1 MKQKKPVA
9 TGRDLLVLVFVA
21 CLIIMAATAVTGR
34 FSVIP
39 LYVGMMSVFV
49 YTVFL
54 AVYFSICLRARTGAT
69 AEQGQTLDA
78 GDLTGFLAES
88 PHPALLCNKNGTV
101 LWCNKA
107 FLTAADV
114 PVLEKDVA
122 MGDLCQKVPASLLS
136 LRDGNVC
143 RVGDT
148 LYHYDFI
155 RTAAGGDFR
164 LVSFHNVNEWN
175 KTAEAYGKLRELY
188 EDDKTAVAYII
199 IDNVEDM
206 LQNVQEQFRD
216 ATSKVADIL
225 RDWIW
230 HMGGVLRSYERDKY
244 IAVFD
249 HRGLQKCINNRFDIL
264 DRVRSIHAG
273 GELPMTVS
281 IGVSCIEK
289 GSLWEREELAK
300 AALDIALQRGGDQVV
315 YKNESGTD
323 YYGGKT
329 KAIYKRAN
337 VRARAVGTRLIE
349 MLDKAGG
356 VLIMA
361 HKYGD
366 YDSFGATV
374 GMARL
379 AMHLSVPSVHIVA
392 NRSDTNL
399 RACFDKIAS
408 HPEYKDIFISA
419 EDAPSYVKPDTV
431 LIVVDVN
438 NFPHTECPK
447 LLDMVKDVVIIDHH
461 TQSNV
466 FDKDIALAYIEPSA
480 SSASEMV
487 AEILEQHLGAKR
499 LLKEEAELMLSGILL
514 DTKHLIRNTGTRTF
528 GAALF
533 LRGEGADPGE
543 TNEFF
548 KNEVSDLKK
557 QAQFLSNV
565 VTYKERLA
573 IAVCEGDTDASYR
586 VIAAKAADRLLS
598 GRGISASFAI
608 VTIGGKVHISARSD
622 GTVNVAKILEE
633 LHGGGHFD
641 SAGAQIEEDA
651 NEETIEKLKH
661 AIDKYSSMFEND

>member
-9 TGRDLLVLVFVA
+9 TGKDLLVLVFVA
-21 CLIIMAATAVTGR
+21 CAVIMASTALCGIFDVM
-34 FSVIP
+34 P

-54 AVYFSICLRARTGAT
+54 AFYFSLCMKGRTGIL
-69 AEQGQTLDA
+69 AEEQECLDA

-88 PHPALLCNKNGTV
+88 PHPALLCKKNGTIV
-101 LWCNKA
+101 WCNKV
-107 FLTAADV
+107 FLAAAEL
-114 PVLEKDVA
+114 PALEHGMT
-122 MGDLCQKVPASLLS
+122 MGDLCKKVPSDVLA
-136 LRDGNVC
+136 LRNGNVC
-143 RVGDT
+143 RVGET
-148 LYHYDFI
+148 LYQYDFVK
-155 RTAAGGDFR
+155 TAAGGEYR
-164 LVSFHNVNEWN
+164 LVCFYNVSEWN
-175 KTAEAYGKLRELY
+175 KTTEAYGKLRKLY
-188 EDDKTAVAYII
+188 DDDRTAVAYII

-216 ATSKVADIL
+216 ATSQVADLL
-225 RDWIW
+225 RKWIFE
-230 HMGGVLRSYERDKY
+230 MGGVIRSYERDKY
-244 IAVFD
+244 IAVFSR
-249 HRGLQKCINNRFDIL
+249 RGLEQCVRNRFEIL
-264 DRVRSIHAG
+264 DSIRSIHAG
-273 GELPMTVS
+273 EALPMTVS

-289 GSLWEREELAK
+289 GSLCEREELAK

-315 YKNESGTD
+315 YKNEDGTD

-349 MLDKAGG
+349 MMDKAGG
-356 VLIMA
+356 VLIMG

-374 GMARL
+374 GMARF
-379 AMHLSVPSVHIVA
+379 AMHLAVPSVHIVA
-392 NRSDTNL
+392 NRSDNNL
-399 RACFDKIAS
+399 RACFDKISAC
-408 HPEYKDIFISA
+408 PEYKDIFISA
-419 EDAPSYVKPDTV
+419 DDAPSYVRSDTL

-447 LLDMVKDVVIIDHH
+447 LLDMVENVAIIDHH
-461 TQSNV
+461 TQSAV
-466 FDKDIALAYIEPSA
+466 FDKDIALSYIEPSA

-514 DTKHLIRNTGTRTF
+514 DTKQLIRNTGTRTF
-528 GAALF
+528 SAALF

-548 KNEVSDLKK
+548 KNEVMDLKK

-565 VTYKERLA
+565 VTYKEKLA

-586 VIAAKAADRLLS
+586 VIAAKAADRLLT
-598 GRGISASFAI
+598 GRGIAASFAI

-622 GTVNVAKILEE
+622 GTVNVAKILEDF
-633 LHGGGHFD
+633 HGGGHFD
-641 SAGAQIEEDA
+641 SAGAQIDVDPHMKA
-651 NEETIEKLKH
+651 IERLRN
-661 AIDKYSSMFEND
+661 AIDKHSNMFEND